1 MNRLTRFLA
10 CTLTLFLSA
19 LPIMAQV
26 TTGYV
31 RVGVVLP
38 LKEKSPRGAKMVEF
52 YQGLLMAAD
61 SVRRQG
67 CSIYI
72 VALHS
77 GNTAAAMDS
86 LIATRQLVNLDIV
99 FGPLDAAQ
107 LPALA
112 DYCDLHG
119 TRLVVPFTS
128 ISTHVEGH
136 PKHYLVNAPRSIVQR
151 EAAWFIQNLF
161 PEENVVIVD
170 CGEQNDEGAALV
182 ERVRMAMDERGVYVQ
197 QVKVDDSDE
206 AYNHALALEKNNI
219 LVLNSSSLQAINA
232 LRNRLRDYLAAH
244 THLHISL
251 FGYPAWQSYASQML
265 SDFYQFDT
273 YIYTSFYRDP
283 NEPRT
288 LQLEQKFQ
296 DFCRWPIAPTFPRY
310 GLLGFDLG
318 YYFLHGIARYGK
330 LFEANLVAV
339 DTKPFQNPL
348 RFVNQG
354 DGNGHINTFVEIVHY
369 TNYQA
374 VEILYRNQ

>member
-1 MNRLTRFLA
+1 MNRLIRFLA
-10 CTLTLFLSA
+10 LTLTLSLST
-19 LPIMAQV
+19 LPSLAQV

-31 RVGVVLP
+31 RVGIVLP

-67 CSIYI
+67 ASIDI

-77 GNTAAAMDS
+77 GSTAAAMDS
-86 LIATRQLVNLDIV
+86 LIAAHQLVNLDVV

-128 ISTHVEGH
+128 IATLVEGH
-136 PKHYLVNAPRSIVQR
+136 PKHYLVNAPRSSVQR

-161 PEENVVIVD
+161 PEENVVIVES
-170 CGEQNDEGAALV
+170 GEQNDEGAALA
-182 ERVRMAMDERGVYVQ
+182 ERVRMAMDERGVYVKQ
-197 QVKVDDSDE
+197 LKVDDSDE
-206 AYNHALALEKNNI
+206 AFNQALVLDKNNV
-219 LVLNSSSLQAINA
+219 LVLNSSSLQAVNA
-232 LRNRLRDYLAAH
+232 LRNRLRNYLAANARV
-244 THLHISL
+244 HISL

-273 YIYTSFYRDP
+273 YIYTPFFRDP
-283 NEPRT
+283 NEPHT
-288 LQLEQKFQ
+288 LQFEQRFQ
-296 DFCRWPIAPTFPRY
+296 NFCRWPIAPTFPRY

-348 RFVNQG
+348 RFVEQG

>member
-31 RVGVVLP
+31 RMGVVLP

-67 CSIYI
+67 CSIDI

-273 YIYTSFYRDP
+273 YIYTPFYRDP